1 MKFKSI
7 LILSFVIINLKIY
20 SQEDKTRKENI
31 LIIAELTNDYFNQ
44 IEDVFPKDYVLEKR
58 YFKYSQLSPENVISP
73 DKNISCIIETPIEYK
88 TKFGKIETTELS
100 DYETKYFYNENG
112 FLFKIIKENGIT
124 SYQTSNEENKVSE
137 EIIELSIG
145 EFGELI
151 QKQNSYQKNSIGI
164 SKIIRYDENGDVFKR
179 FEIFYNSKGQIIK
192 YDTFERNN
200 IQKEFTKSFEYDNNG
215 NLIKS
220 SFVENYE
227 NEIKTIPRRNVIYN
241 YSNNLINCK
250 SMWNDFAEGTN
261 SISDFS
267 KIGGVT
273 LYDFINKKKLKVT
286 ISDKNIQE
294 IKKGILQKWK
304 NSVVDYEYKF
314 KTGTEINNWEE
325 KRIFNNLHNQ
335 TTERELI
342 YSIKRK
348 YINKEE
354 FKKENNI
361 TETREKLN
369 DFIEEIKSNEAIKT
383 EENNMRFSS
392 FNIKLE
398 KFCFWINAGGEY
410 IFPENENYTK
420 EIVLFYKNQ
429 SYKLANDYKSKI
441 EDKTLTNDELSLNL
455 NELKAKYKEVIDQTF
470 YKIENRKKFA
480 DLEKK
485 DISIDKLYIL
495 YPLSQYKKIK
505 KESLYSAYKTLYNEA
520 FSKTEIANDEYLKLY
535 KIQDKILQLEPL
547 NTNKLE
553 KLLKTEKDKLEIAK
567 AILSFQAE

>member
-7 LILSFVIINLKIY
+7 LILSFVIITSNIY
-20 SQEDKTRKENI
+20 SQENKTQKENI
-31 LIIAELTNDYFNQ
+31 FIIADLTNDYFNL
-44 IEDVFPKDYVLEKR
+44 IEDVFPKDYVLEKK
-58 YFKYSQLSPENVISP
+58 YFKYSQILPETVISP

-100 DYETKYFYNENG
+100 DYETKYFYNEDG
-112 FLFKIIKENGIT
+112 FLYKIVQENGIP
-124 SYQTSNEENKVSE
+124 SYQNANEENKVSE
-137 EIIELSIG
+137 NIMDFSIG
-145 EFGELI
+145 KFGEST
-151 QKQNSYQKNSIGI
+151 QKQNSYETNSNGI
-164 SKIIRYDENGDVFKR
+164 SKIIQYNKDGDVFR
-179 FEIFYNSKGQIIK
+179 RYEIFYNSKGQIIK

-200 IQKEFTKSFEYDNNG
+200 IQKEYTKSFEYDTNS
-215 NLIKS
+215 NLIKTS
-220 SFVENYE
+220 LVENYE

-241 YSNNLINCK
+241 FSNNVITCK
-250 SMWNDFAEGTN
+250 SSWNDFAEGTN

-273 LYDFINKKKLKVT
+273 LNDFINKKKLKIT
-286 ISDKNIQE
+286 ISDKSIQE
-294 IKKGILQKWK
+294 IKKGITQKWK
-304 NSVVDYEYKF
+304 NSVVDYEYIFHSEIK
-314 KTGTEINNWEE
+314 INNWEE
-325 KRIFNNLHNQ
+325 KKIFNKLYKQ
-335 TTERELI
+335 TSEKELI

-354 FKKENNI
+354 LKKENKL

-369 DFIEEIKSNEAIKT
+369 DFIEGIESDEAIKT
-383 EENNMRFSS
+383 KENNMRFAS
-392 FNIKLE
+392 FDIELE
-398 KFCFWINAGGEY
+398 KFCFWINAGGQY
-410 IFPENENYTK
+410 IFPKNENYTK

-441 EDKTLTNDELSLNL
+441 KDKTLTNDELSLNFD
-455 NELKAKYKEVIDQTF
+455 ELKTKYKEIIDQTF

-520 FSKTEIANDEYLKLY
+520 FSKTEIAKDEYLELY
-535 KIQDKILQLEPL
+535 KIQDKILQFEPL

-553 KLLKTEKDKLEIAK
+553 KTLKTEKDNLEIAK